1 MFDDDLCLFVMLQTE
16 SGYGS
21 ENNLKRHGSAVS
33 LTSNTLSTTSTSSFK
48 KGRGAFK
55 HVWHFMA
62 YLTYCLEVYNH
73 PCFYL
78 LFRSKG
84 EAG

>member
-1 MFDDDLCLFVMLQTE
+1 MLQTE

-48 KGRGAFK
+48 KGRGA
-55 HVWHFMA
+55 
-62 YLTYCLEVYNH
+62 LEH
-73 PCFYL
+73 MHGISWL
-78 LFRSKG
+78 I
-84 EAG
+84 

>member
-1 MFDDDLCLFVMLQTE
+1 LFMLQTE

-48 KGRGAFK
+48 KGRGA
-55 HVWHFMA
+55 
-62 YLTYCLEVYNH
+62 LEDV
-73 PCFYL
+73 CGSSWRIQL
-78 LFRSKG
+78 IV
-84 EAG
+84 